1 MNNLTNVIKLPT
13 RITSLS
19 KSLIDV
25 VIVNNNKEE
34 RLEEVLDMG
43 YSDRLAQYVGMK
55 VNKVQE
61 GPIMMYKRQFTSTNM
76 DHFRYVMYEEKWK
89 EVVKAN
95 ELNISFVLFMNI
107 FMHYFNVA
115 FPVNKVKIK
124 MNYMVQR
131 WITKG
136 LIVSRN
142 KLCILRKIKRMQC
155 LSAECLEYIHLYQQ
169 IFRKVL
175 NEAKRKE

>member
-1 MNNLTNVIKLPT
+1 MNNLINVIKLPT

-61 GPIMMYKRQFTSTNM
+61 GPKMMYKGS
-76 DHFRYVMYEEKWK
+76 
-89 EVVKAN
+89 
-95 ELNISFVLFMNI
+95 L
-107 FMHYFNVA
+107 
-115 FPVNKVKIK
+115 
-124 MNYMVQR
+124 
-131 WITKG
+131 
-136 LIVSRN
+136 
-142 KLCILRKIKRMQC
+142 
-155 LSAECLEYIHLYQQ
+155 Q
-169 IFRKVL
+169 I
-175 NEAKRKE
+175 